1 MQKLQDLKKEFDFFH
16 ILFVEFL
23 NFYLLFKN

>member
-1 MQKLQDLKKEFDFFH
+1 MQKLQDLKKEFDFFY

>member
-1 MQKLQDLKKEFDFFH
+1 MQKLQDMKKEFDFLS

-23 NFYLLFKN
+23 NFYLLLKN